1 MILIAWIIGSFVAG
15 LIGTDKRIGFF
26 GAFFLSLIISPL
38 IGIVVAAM
46 SKSDADVEREKKL
59 LQSNKKQEQVLQKM
73 AEQSVKD
80 SNISVSNE
88 ILKLKELQN
97 QGILTE
103 EEFEAQK
110 KKLLGL

>member
-1 MILIAWIIGSFVAG
+1 MVVILWIFGSIIAGFTG
-15 LIGTDKRIGFF
+15 MGRKIGFLD
-26 GAFFLSLIISPL
+26 AFLLSLFLSPL
-38 IGIVVAAM
+38 IGIIVAAL
-46 SKSDADVEREKKL
+46 SKSNADIEREKKL
-59 LQSNKKQEQVLQKM
+59 LQSNKKQEEVLQKM

-80 SNISVSNE
+80 SNVSVSNE

>member
-1 MILIAWIIGSFVAG
+1 MIVIFWILGSFVAG
-15 LIGTDKRIGFF
+15 LIGSGKRIGFIE
-26 GAFFLSLIISPL
+26 AFFLSIFFSPV
-38 IGIVVAAM
+38 IGIIVAAM
-46 SKSDADVEREKKL
+46 SKSDIDVEREKKL
-59 LQSNKKQEQVLQKM
+59 LQSSKKQEQVLQKM

-103 EEFEAQK
+103 EEFEVQK

>member
-1 MILIAWIIGSFVAG
+1 MILIAWVIGSFVAG

-26 GAFFLSLIISPL
+26 GAFFLSLIISPV

-110 KKLLGL
+110 KKLLGQ